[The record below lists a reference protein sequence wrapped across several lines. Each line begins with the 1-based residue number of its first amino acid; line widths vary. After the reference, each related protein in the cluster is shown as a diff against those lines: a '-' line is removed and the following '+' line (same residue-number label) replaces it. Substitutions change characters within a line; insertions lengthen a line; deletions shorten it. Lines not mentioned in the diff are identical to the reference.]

1 MHDRLL
7 LLPVLVGQ
15 RAEVVA
21 TQIEEA
27 GITATRQID
36 RGGRFLE
43 VGRGDAL
50 ALDLVVLQEPLV
62 GRQRDIPAP
71 LPLLVDVEA
80 PRRLDGPAERLVAGT
95 QRRRQEGLL
104 VLLEDA
110 GRADVVG
117 AVHQPVPPLHLAED
131 ALAAEDGRRD
141 GEVVVGR
148 QIPEERQRRAVAE
161 RRRGDEAGGEEARLA
176 LHRRVRRREIR
187 HVEERHTPELDGGVL
202 VVDHLLAVVVDDL
215 GSFHLPQRGTRG
227 VLLAR
232 LAGRVGALLEGGGFA
247 AGALGT
253 RRGEARLV
261 RRLDAQRIDEAVAE
275 VVRQLK
281 PFAGGDGAV
290 GLGQARIALGID
302 AARVA
307 VIGDAVGLEHPA
319 LVVEVH
325 VADSRNGVLVVVVD
339 DLARLDDEVLVLVA
353 ALLGGGGEAIVERA
367 LRVRSLRRADAQRRR
382 DR

>member
-1 MHDRLL
+1 
-7 LLPVLVGQ
+7 
-15 RAEVVA
+15 
-21 TQIEEA
+21 
-27 GITATRQID
+27 
-36 RGGRFLE
+36 
-43 VGRGDAL
+43 
-50 ALDLVVLQEPLV
+50 
-62 GRQRDIPAP
+62 
-71 LPLLVDVEA
+71 
-80 PRRLDGPAERLVAGT
+80 
-95 QRRRQEGLL
+95 
-104 VLLEDA
+104 
-110 GRADVVG
+110 
-117 AVHQPVPPLHLAED
+117 
-131 ALAAEDGRRD
+131 
-141 GEVVVGR
+141 
-148 QIPEERQRRAVAE
+148 
-161 RRRGDEAGGEEARLA
+161 
-176 LHRRVRRREIR
+176 
-187 HVEERHTPELDGGVL
+187 
-202 VVDHLLAVVVDDL
+202 VDDL